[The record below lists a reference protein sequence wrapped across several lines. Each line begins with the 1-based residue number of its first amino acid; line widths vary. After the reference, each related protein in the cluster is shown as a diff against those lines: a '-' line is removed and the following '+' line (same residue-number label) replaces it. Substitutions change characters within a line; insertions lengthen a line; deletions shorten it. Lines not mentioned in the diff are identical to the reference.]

1 MLCITNPGIVMP
13 LLKMAFPLSR
23 GAASKDAATC
33 AEAAGSEQTQACF
46 TEESIGVYA
55 HTNHDS

>member
-1 MLCITNPGIVMP
+1 MP